1 MKPQIRAA
9 YLVLVA
15 ILLGGCATELTPMEE
30 AERLHRY
37 GEFEASIAQS
47 ESVFEAATSEDEKS
61 KALQLIGRCHL
72 ELAIQEGRPKGEH
85 VEQAI
90 EAFTKSIEIQDN
102 ADARHGRRRAYRQ
115 SGRDDLAAIDYQR
128 IREIDP
134 NYASAYVNEKP
145 ETIRDYSD
153 LEIDLTED
161 EDPASETVTDRSDD
175 DYLTEDPSEQNFVTN
190 PNTAAQNKTG
200 VLLPNRRNLADEGS
214 AVEASDVLKNSDS
227 TTRISNWM
235 HQHEERIGLPSESQ
249 ESRFENRRSPLL
261 DEQAEA
267 DEELADEEGEP
278 EDASADR
285 SWPSDG
291 IPDNFTNNGG
301 GSLLNPTAGV
311 PTTGIPT
318 PGLPTTGLSNSGVP
332 TTGIPTTGVPTS
344 STLPPST
351 APTTGIGGSLLP
363 FNSGAGFA
371 GILPTAP
378 TTGVGSAPIPSD
390 VSGLNQPGLNQPGL
404 NQPTINRFPTPG
416 GFQPQ
421 PNFPHGVPLP
431 IPNRSGNSSLPSS
444 PSAGIPAEMV
454 PFAPGSAAGFPA
466 AQRMGPIQFQT
477 SPLSQPQ
484 TGRPIS
490 SVPTPTINSANPA
503 GPPR

>member
-1 MKPQIRAA
+1 M
-9 YLVLVA
+9 LVA
-15 ILLGGCATELTPMEE
+15 ILLGGCATERTPMEE

-47 ESVFEAATSEDEKS
+47 ESVVEAATTEDEKS

-72 ELAIQEGRPKGEH
+72 ELAIQEGRPKGDH

-115 SGRDDLAAIDYQR
+115 SGRDDLAALDYQR

-175 DYLTEDPSEQNFVTN
+175 EYLTEDPSEQDFVTN
-190 PNTAAQNKTG
+190 PNTGTQNKTG

-214 AVEASDVLKNSDS
+214 AEEAGDALKNSDS

-235 HQHEERIGLPSESQ
+235 HQHEERIELPSESQ

-267 DEELADEEGEP
+267 DEELADEEGES
-278 EDASADR
+278 EDASAGR
-285 SWPSDG
+285 SWPSAG

-301 GSLLNPTAGV
+301 GSPLNPTAGV

-344 STLPPST
+344 SNLPPST

-371 GILPTAP
+371 GILPSAP

-390 VSGLNQPGLNQPGL
+390 VSGLNQPGLNQPGV
-404 NQPTINRFPTPG
+404 NQPAINRFPTPG

-444 PSAGIPAEMV
+444 PSAGIPAEMI
-454 PFAPGSAAGFPA
+454 PFGPGSAA

-490 SVPTPTINSANPA
+490 SVPTPTINPASPA

>member
-15 ILLGGCATELTPMEE
+15 ILLGGCATERTPMEE

-47 ESVFEAATSEDEKS
+47 ESVVEAATTEDEKS

-72 ELAIQEGRPKGEH
+72 ELAIQEGRPKGDH

-115 SGRDDLAAIDYQR
+115 SGRDDLAALDYQR

-175 DYLTEDPSEQNFVTN
+175 EYLTEDPSEQDFVTN
-190 PNTAAQNKTG
+190 PNTGTQNKTG

-214 AVEASDVLKNSDS
+214 AEEAGDALKNSDS

-235 HQHEERIGLPSESQ
+235 HQHEERIELPSESQ

-267 DEELADEEGEP
+267 DEELADEEGES
-278 EDASADR
+278 EDASAGR
-285 SWPSDG
+285 SWPSAG

-301 GSLLNPTAGV
+301 GSPLNPTAGV

-344 STLPPST
+344 SNLPPST

-371 GILPTAP
+371 GILPSAP

-390 VSGLNQPGLNQPGL
+390 VSGLNQPGVNQPA
-404 NQPTINRFPTPG
+404 INRFPTPG

-444 PSAGIPAEMV
+444 PSAGIPAEMI
-454 PFAPGSAAGFPA
+454 PFGPGSAA

-490 SVPTPTINSANPA
+490 SVPTPTINPASPA

>member
-1 MKPQIRAA
+1 MK
-9 YLVLVA
+9 
-15 ILLGGCATELTPMEE
+15 
-30 AERLHRY
+30 
-37 GEFEASIAQS
+37 
-47 ESVFEAATSEDEKS
+47 
-61 KALQLIGRCHL
+61 
-72 ELAIQEGRPKGEH
+72 
-85 VEQAI
+85 
-90 EAFTKSIEIQDN
+90 
-102 ADARHGRRRAYRQ
+102 
-115 SGRDDLAAIDYQR
+115 
-128 IREIDP
+128 
-134 NYASAYVNEKP
+134 
-145 ETIRDYSD
+145 
-153 LEIDLTED
+153 
-161 EDPASETVTDRSDD
+161 
-175 DYLTEDPSEQNFVTN
+175 N
-190 PNTAAQNKTG
+190 P
-200 VLLPNRRNLADEGS
+200 
-214 AVEASDVLKNSDS
+214 DS

-267 DEELADEEGEP
+267 DEELADEEGES
-278 EDASADR
+278 EDPSAGQ
-285 SWPSDG
+285 SWPSTG
-291 IPDNFTNNGG
+291 IPDNFTNNGD
-301 GSLLNPTAGV
+301 GSPQNPTAGL

-363 FNSGAGFA
+363 FNSGGGFA
-371 GILPTAP
+371 GILPSAP

-390 VSGLNQPGLNQPGL
+390 VSGLNRPGLNQPGL
-404 NQPTINRFPTPG
+404 NRPTINMFPTPG

-421 PNFPHGVPLP
+421 RTFPHGVPLP

-454 PFAPGSAAGFPA
+454 PFGPGSAAGFPA

-490 SVPTPTINSANPA
+490 SVPTPTINPA

>member
-1 MKPQIRAA
+1 M
-9 YLVLVA
+9 LVA
-15 ILLGGCATELTPMEE
+15 ILLGGCATERTPMEE

-115 SGRDDLAAIDYQR
+115 SGRDDLAATDYQR

-153 LEIDLTED
+153 LEIDLTEE
-161 EDPASETVTDRSDD
+161 EDSASETVTDRSDD
-175 DYLTEDPSEQNFVTN
+175 EYLTEEPSEQDFVTN
-190 PNTAAQNKTG
+190 PNTGTQNNSG
-200 VLLPNRRNLADEGS
+200 VLLPNRRNPGGEGS
-214 AVEASDVLKNSDS
+214 TEEAGDVLKNPDS

-267 DEELADEEGEP
+267 DEELADEEGES
-278 EDASADR
+278 EDPSAGQ
-285 SWPSDG
+285 SWPSAG
-291 IPDNFTNNGG
+291 IPDNFTNNGN
-301 GSLLNPTAGV
+301 GSPLNPTAGL
-311 PTTGIPT
+311 PTTRIPT
-318 PGLPTTGLSNSGVP
+318 TGLPTTGLSNSGVP
-332 TTGIPTTGVPTS
+332 ITGVPTTGVPTS
-344 STLPPST
+344 SNLPPST

-371 GILPTAP
+371 GILPSAP

-390 VSGLNQPGLNQPGL
+390 VSGLNQPGLNQP
-404 NQPTINRFPTPG
+404 TINRFPTPG

-421 PNFPHGVPLP
+421 RTFPHGVPLP

-454 PFAPGSAAGFPA
+454 PFGPGSAAGFPA

-490 SVPTPTINSANPA
+490 SVPTPTINPA